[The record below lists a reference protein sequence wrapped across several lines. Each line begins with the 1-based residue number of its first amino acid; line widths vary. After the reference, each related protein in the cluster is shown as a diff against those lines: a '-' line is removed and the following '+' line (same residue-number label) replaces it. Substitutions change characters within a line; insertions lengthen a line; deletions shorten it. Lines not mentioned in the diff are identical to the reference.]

1 MAVRPTVV
9 SVPTDLG
16 VFLRS
21 RRAQVDPRTVGL
33 PYAGVRRVPGL
44 RREEVAVLAGVSSD
58 YYAKLEQ
65 GREDH
70 PSAQILESLA
80 RTFDLSEDERRHLY
94 GLAGLVPRR
103 AIGTDPAT
111 IDPQLLRL
119 MDAWSATPAMILSA
133 TLDVLARNQLARA
146 LYAGFTLD
154 DNLLRMTFLDPEGR
168 RFYQDWDRAAEA
180 AVANLRA
187 ASANERND
195 AHVRSLVAEL
205 TTGDPA
211 FGRLWEQ
218 QTVRGKTRE
227 PKSFHHADVGP
238 LTLTYQAFDV
248 RSAPGLQ
255 LVVYDAEPG
264 SRSADALL
272 LLGSLAASLPR
283 PRATS
288 PGGA

>member
-1 MAVRPTVV
+1 MRPMVDSV
-9 SVPTDLG
+9 STDLG

-21 RRAQVDPRTVGL
+21 RRALVDPRTAGF

-58 YYAKLEQ
+58 YYTKLEQ

-70 PSAQILESLA
+70 PSAQILEALA
-80 RTFDLSEDERRHLY
+80 RTFDLSEDERRYFY
-94 GLAGLVPRR
+94 GLAGLVPQRGSGHGST
-103 AIGTDPAT
+103 A

-119 MDAWSATPAMILSA
+119 MDAWSATPTMILSA
-133 TLDVLARNQLARA
+133 TLNVLARNQLARA
-146 LYAGFTLD
+146 LYAGFRLD

-180 AVANLRA
+180 SVANLRA

-195 AHVRSLVAEL
+195 APVRSLVAEL
-205 TTGDPA
+205 TAGSPA
-211 FGRLWEQ
+211 FKRLWEQ
-218 QTVRGKTRE
+218 QTVRGKTHE
-227 PKSFHHADVGP
+227 PKSFRHAEVGP

-248 RSAPGLQ
+248 RSAPGQQ

-264 SRSADALL
+264 SRSADALR
-272 LLGSLAASLPR
+272 LLGSIAASLPQ
-283 PRATS
+283 PGATS
-288 PGGA
+288 RGDG